1 VQEAKGNPHCRRL
14 SLRPKKTLVLR
25 RGITLSFSTSAG
37 GIRGEDPEQNSP
49 EKSSI
54 NQLPAKTFFS
64 EILQSPLKCF
74 LLLGKPRK
82 RACFKGSES
91 STVSPCRSPGSSSNS
106 RSRLDLCGTTTCAPV
121 RKKAPV
127 VVFLLCGRKKG
138 HHRTELPLWSFLF
151 GPSSLLVFS
160 GVWQKRKPYFTRY
173 LQAFLIHL
181 HHLKPLPTTTA
192 LEQERP
198 RSLSTEIVPKAFI
211 PFSAAPQIAP
221 NGIPKPVQITSEMME
236 WGGST
241 THSSELHRNYPC
253 EMLSFTRILERATVS
268 FFPALLV
275 PQTLITFFSQLCVC
289 VSVGKPPPPPPPP
302 PPPKKKKK
310 KKKKQKN

>member
-1 VQEAKGNPHCRRL
+1 VQEAKGNPHCRQL

-25 RGITLSFSTSAG
+25 RGTTLSFSTSAG

-74 LLLGKPRK
+74 LVLGKPRERESVFQAFRIFHSVSLSLPWLLVK
-82 RACFKGSES
+82 QPSEARSMWHHHLCPSREEGTRCCF
-91 STVSPCRSPGSSSNS
+91 
-106 RSRLDLCGTTTCAPV
+106 
-121 RKKAPV
+121 
-127 VVFLLCGRKKG
+127 FLCGRKKG
-138 HHRTELPLWSFLF
+138 HHRTELPLWSFPF

-160 GVWQKRKPYFTRY
+160 GVWQKRKPYLNRY

-198 RSLSTEIVPKAFI
+198 RSLSIEIVPQAFI

-221 NGIPKPVQITSEMME
+221 NGIPKPVQTTK
-236 WGGST
+236 WNDDGVGGSK
-241 THSSELHRNYPC
+241 THSSELHCNYPC
-253 EMLSFTRILERATVS
+253 EMLSLTRILETE
-268 FFPALLV
+268 LL
-275 PQTLITFFSQLCVC
+275 
-289 VSVGKPPPPPPPP
+289 
-302 PPPKKKKK
+302 
-310 KKKKQKN
+310 